1 MNLVRAEWRR
11 FFARRFTRLMVVTVL
26 VILGLIGLGVAG
38 STQQPGPGAVAEA
51 ERIAAEQRAQIAEA
65 RRQCEAAQSGSASG
79 GSNEKFGQLP
89 PGETCATMFRDDH
102 ATAENFMP
110 NVFSFR
116 DEAPAMLMVFGGV
129 LALFAFAVGASFI
142 GAEWSSGGIMNLLLW
157 RPRRVPVL
165 TGKLV
170 TLLAAVTATWLVLVA
185 GWVALLWGIAAFRGR
200 TGTIT
205 SGVVQSMAL
214 TSLRSLALVLAAA
227 VVGFGVASLGRNTA
241 TALGVAV
248 GYVVVLE
255 IGTRIVL
262 EIAEVIKPE
271 RWFLS
276 SYAVAWLNKK
286 VTFNEWR
293 HCRYDTTGSCESYAW
308 TIDMS
313 QAALVFGAIL
323 MVVLGTA
330 FLAFR
335 RRDVT

>member
-1 MNLVRAEWRR
+1 MNLVRAEWKR
-11 FFARRFTRLMVVTVL
+11 FFARRFTRMMVVAVL
-26 VILGLIGLGVAG
+26 VILGLIGLGVAL
-38 STQQPGPGAVAEA
+38 STQQPGPGVVAEA
-51 ERIAAEQRAQIAEA
+51 ERRAAEERVNIADA
-65 RRQCEAAQSGSASG
+65 RRQCEAAQSGN
-79 GSNEKFGQLP
+79 GSNQSSEKFGQLP
-89 PGETCATMFRDDH
+89 PGETCATIFRDDY

-110 NVFSFR
+110 HVFSFR
-116 DEAPAMLMVFGGV
+116 DEAPTMLIAFGGV

-170 TLLAAVTATWLVLVA
+170 TLLAAVTATWLVLAA

-200 TGTIT
+200 LGTIT

-214 TSLRSLALVLAAA
+214 TSLRTLALVLAAA
-227 VVGFGVASLGRNTA
+227 AIGFGVASLGRNTS
-241 TALGVAV
+241 TALGLAV

-262 EIAEVIKPE
+262 GIAEVIKPE

-293 HCRYDTTGSCESYAW
+293 HCRYDTTGNCQSYDW
-308 TIDMS
+308 TIDMA
-313 QAALVFGAIL
+313 QAAPVFGAIL
-323 MVVLGTA
+323 VVVLGLA

-335 RRDVT
+335 QRDVT